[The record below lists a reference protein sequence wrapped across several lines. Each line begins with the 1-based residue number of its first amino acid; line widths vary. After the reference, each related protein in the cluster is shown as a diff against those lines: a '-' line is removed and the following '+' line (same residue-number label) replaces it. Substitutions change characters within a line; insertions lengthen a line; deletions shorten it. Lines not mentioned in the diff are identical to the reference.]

1 MCLYA
6 AITMVIAFLLLL
18 PTGGMISRYSRPV
31 FPHSWFRAHV
41 LANTTGLFFMLLGL
55 AAILGHTRGGFSVV
69 RALVQGVWSNHHLL

>member
-6 AITMVIAFLLLL
+6 AIIMVIVFLLLL
-18 PTGGMISRYSRPV
+18 PTGVMISRYSRPV

-55 AAILGHTRGGFSVV
+55 AAVLVHTKGAFYVV
-69 RALVQGVWSNHHLL
+69 RALVHRG